1 MLAFSVRIVDPYQ
14 QTLRAESRDHGGRCD
29 VMIKVGAGVLATGT
43 RHVPDFTSLA
53 FRFLVAIDVEPLRQP
68 VHA

>member
-1 MLAFSVRIVDPYQ
+1 
-14 QTLRAESRDHGGRCD
+14 
-29 VMIKVGAGVLATGT
+29 MIKVGAGVLATGT